1 MIHDGS
7 SEWLFND
14 RRRNARFIV
23 AVNIKEIQLLLESHD
38 EEQLQNPGSEE
49 TLFAGLTL
57 EDALF
62 VWFDTVR
69 CVTHS
74 CYDCRVTAR
83 ESAWSNDSE
92 WNKRRQVAYK
102 PRNLVRQTPIC
113 NKFVLKFVFL
123 LLLLLFFVFLFN
135 FVRRGCAAGY
145 SECRMLS
152 LYQTFNSL
160 LACVQPPPSLH
171 QLYTG

>member
-38 EEQLQNPGSEE
+38 EEQLQNPESEE
-49 TLFAGLTL
+49 TLLAGLTL

-69 CVTHS
+69 YVTHS
-74 CYDCRVTAR
+74 CYRLSRNRTWISGETTVNGTRVDRWPINRGTLYGR
-83 ESAWSNDSE
+83 L
-92 WNKRRQVAYK
+92 QYVI
-102 PRNLVRQTPIC
+102 NLRCVTPLWHPI
-113 NKFVLKFVFL
+113 
-123 LLLLLFFVFLFN
+123 
-135 FVRRGCAAGY
+135 
-145 SECRMLS
+145 SWD
-152 LYQTFNSL
+152 
-160 LACVQPPPSLH
+160 PPPGGEGYHSIFWERVCCWVFGMLH
-171 QLYTG
+171 T